1 MLSLSFNNCYVIS
14 LIIIIHPLR
23 VPLLLCNLF
32 SKRGEAYCN
41 NAFPLLRD
49 PRCAC
54 EKNVNK
60 RLLPQ
65 NWNDRRDINNGIICI
80 PVVLLFLREITYMN
94 KIASDLLL
102 LRKVTTTYL
111 LQLSTRAYFQEIILT
126 RRWL

>member
-1 MLSLSFNNCYVIS
+1 MSLYYYAIYFPREERHI
-14 LIIIIHPLR
+14 
-23 VPLLLCNLF
+23 
-32 SKRGEAYCN
+32 CN

-102 LRKVTTTYL
+102 LLLLLLRKVTTTYL
-111 LQLSTRAYFQEIILT
+111 LQLSTRAYFQEINFNETVTLIDI
-126 RRWL
+126 